1 MELDNIEIFLNQ
13 KYESLFLDI
22 KTGNKYK
29 QSNIYFNLL
38 MIKNSFVS
46 KNKTV
51 FVVLPNLFE
60 AQKYYDLLSSYL
72 GEESVLLYPVDPTL
86 TTLMAL
92 GSAEFLNERLY
103 TIRSLITNKP
113 HIVVTTYEGLKKR
126 TLSVDDYKNS
136 VKTLCV
142 NDEIEIESL
151 VNTLHSNGYQ
161 RNYIVE
167 KAGEYSVRGH
177 IVDIFTKESQFPYR
191 LDFFGNQIDEIKI
204 FDINDQRSFDS
215 LDKIEIMPLNEIF
228 YTDEI
233 KEVAIK
239 RLKEHFNEYKL
250 NEKETQKLN
259 IDLENINVR
268 RSMSTL
274 SLYLPFFTNKK
285 TNILDFSKDHDVFI
299 INKHQMLLNEKNYED
314 DLKAFSIS
322 LGNSKAF
329 AEIPYYLPF
338 EKAITKDVI
347 EINNLGTEDGSNT
360 ISLHVYDVNYYSN
373 NFELFYLDNKDRFND
388 FTTIITITKEDIYKK
403 LCIFLN
409 EKGILINE
417 GSVIEGRVNVLNE
430 EHYFNFI
437 DERHKILAISD
448 SHLVSNKIRPKIRY
462 RSVLNQS
469 TKVSNVYEL
478 QEGDYVVH
486 YEHGIARYLGL
497 VTMDITGVKRDY
509 LHLQYAND
517 ESMYIP
523 VDQIDLILRY
533 GGAEGSAPKLSTLGR
548 QTWNKTKA
556 RVRQRIKDL
565 SDKLLN
571 LYAEREVSEAFKFSD
586 HKEIETDFKQDFI
599 YEETK
604 DQQIA
609 IEETMQDMTSDK
621 LMDRLIIGD
630 VGFGKTE
637 VAMRAAFKAILDGK
651 QVAYLVP
658 TTILARQHYYTFKD
672 RFDKYGASIAMLSR
686 FQTTSEQNK
695 IIERLKKGL
704 IDVVIGTHR
713 LLSNDIG
720 FRDLGLFVID
730 EEQRFGV
737 EHKERIKE
745 MKVNVDTLTLTATP
759 IPRTL
764 QMSLSG
770 LKDFSVIDT
779 PPMNRYPIQT
789 YVLERNDTIIK
800 EAIEREIARGGQVFY
815 LHNRV
820 QSIPKT
826 VERLKKLVPLA
837 NVRYAHGK
845 MNRDE
850 IEEVLE
856 DFINHEFNV
865 LVSTTIIETGI
876 DIPNTN
882 TIIIHDSDQLGLA
895 QLYQVRG
902 RVGRSDKIAYAY
914 LMYDPRKILTE
925 AARKRLH
932 AIERFTEL
940 GAGFKIAMQDL
951 SIRGAG
957 DLLGREQSGFIDSV
971 GLEMYTQL
979 LNEVITGK
987 EKEIT
992 VNNEV
997 YVAQHVA
1004 PEYVNNDLVRIEIH
1018 KSVSNINTINDVED
1032 LKNELTDRFGEIDQE
1047 LILYMY
1053 EKLYKKQ
1060 AYKLGVEKLN
1070 QSQDTI
1076 ELIISKEK
1084 SKEIDGNY
1092 LFELAHHYSTP
1103 VRLSFLRER
1112 VGIKFDLKGE
1122 KRHWLYIVNIFI
1134 SNYLNR

>member
-1 MELDNIEIFLNQ
+1 
-13 KYESLFLDI
+13 
-22 KTGNKYK
+22 
-29 QSNIYFNLL
+29 

-60 AQKYYDLLSSYL
+60 AQKYYDLLSSYI

-103 TIRSLITNKP
+103 TIRSLLTNKP
-113 HIVVTTYEGLKKR
+113 HIVVTTYQGLKKK
-126 TLSVDDYKNS
+126 TLSVKDYQNS
-136 VKTLCV
+136 VKTLKL
-142 NDEIEIESL
+142 NDEIKIDDL
-151 VNTLHSNGYQ
+151 VDNLHSNGYQ

-167 KAGEYSVRGH
+167 KAGEYSVRGS

-191 LDFFGNQIDEIKI
+191 LDFFGDFIDEMKI
-204 FDINDQRSFDS
+204 FDINDQRSFDTI
-215 LDKIEIMPLNEIF
+215 DQIEIMPLNEIF
-228 YTDEI
+228 FTDSI
-233 KEVAIK
+233 KDQSIK
-239 RLKEHFNEYKL
+239 KIKDFFEKYKL
-250 NEKETQKLN
+250 NERESQKLN
-259 IDLENINVR
+259 TDLENIQER
-268 RSMSTL
+268 RHMSTL
-274 SLYLPFFTNKK
+274 SLYLPFFTNKE
-285 TNILDFSKDHDVFI
+285 TNILDFSSNYDVFI
-299 INKHQMLLNEKNYED
+299 INKHQMILDEKNYED
-314 DLKAFSIS
+314 DVKAFSIS

-329 AEIPYYLPF
+329 TEIPYYLSF
-338 EKAITKDVI
+338 DKAIKKEFI
-347 EINNLGTEDGSNT
+347 EINNLGTEDDKNT
-360 ISLHVYDVNYYSN
+360 KSLNVYDLNYYSN
-373 NFELFYLDNKDRFND
+373 NFELFYLDNKERFND
-388 FTTIITITKEDIYKK
+388 YTVVITIKKEDIYKK
-403 LCIFLN
+403 VCLFLN

-417 GSVIEGRVNVLNE
+417 GSVLEQRVNVINE
-430 EHYFNFI
+430 EHFFNFI
-437 DERHKILAISD
+437 DETNKILLISD

-469 TKVSNVYEL
+469 SKIRNVYEL

-533 GGAEGSAPKLSTLGR
+533 GDTEGASPKLSTLGR

-556 RVRQRIKDL
+556 KVRQRIKDL

-571 LYAEREVSEAFKFSD
+571 LYAEREVSEAFQFST
-586 HKEIETDFKQDFI
+586 HNELEQNFNQDFV

-604 DQQIA
+604 DQKIA
-609 IEETMQDMTSDK
+609 IEETLSDMTSNK
-621 LMDRLIIGD
+621 LMDRLVIGD

-637 VAMRAAFKAILDGK
+637 VALRAAFKAILDGK

-658 TTILARQHYYTFKD
+658 TTILARQHYYTFRE
-672 RFDKYGASIAMLSR
+672 RFDKYGANIAMLSR
-686 FQTTSEQNK
+686 FQTAAEQK
-695 IIERLKKGL
+695 KTIERMQKGL
-704 IDVVIGTHR
+704 VDVVIGTHR
-713 LLSNDIG
+713 LLSKDVG
-720 FRDLGLFVID
+720 FKDLGLFIVD

-789 YVLERNDTIIK
+789 YVIERNDTIIK
-800 EAIEREIARGGQVFY
+800 EAIERELARGGQVFY

-826 VERLKKLVPLA
+826 TERLKKLVPEA
-837 NVRYAHGK
+837 KVRYAHGQ

-902 RVGRSDKIAYAY
+902 RVGRSDRIAYAY

-925 AARKRLH
+925 AARKRLS

-971 GLEMYTQL
+971 GLDMYTQL

-987 EKEIT
+987 EKEIS
-992 VNNEV
+992 VNNEI

-1004 PEYVNNDLVRIEIH
+1004 PEYVDNDLVRIEIH
-1018 KSVSNINTINDVED
+1018 KSVSNINNINDVED
-1032 LKNELTDRFGEIDQE
+1032 LKNELTDRFGQIDQE

-1060 AYKLGVEKLN
+1060 AYKLGVEKINITKN
-1070 QSQDTI
+1070 QV

-1084 SKEIDGNY
+1084 SKEINGNR
-1092 LFELAHHYSTP
+1092 LFELAAHYDTP
-1103 VRLSFLRER
+1103 VSLSYLKER
-1112 VGIKFDLKGE
+1112 VGIKFNISNE

-1134 SNYLNR
+1134 SNYLN